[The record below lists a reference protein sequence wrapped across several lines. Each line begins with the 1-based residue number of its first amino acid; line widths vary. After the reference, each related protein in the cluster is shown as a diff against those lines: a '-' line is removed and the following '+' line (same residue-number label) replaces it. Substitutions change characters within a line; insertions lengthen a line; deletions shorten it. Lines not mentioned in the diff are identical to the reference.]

1 MNGAQFV
8 RMDGGAG
15 GVGGRGEQH
24 PPCLRSPM
32 GAHLFGAELKA
43 FRSRGGDQHGAPLG
57 GADKVTVAG
66 VAGVGHQHFIT
77 GFDQG
82 QAGQLQR
89 RRCASSDHDATRRHV
104 HAKAAGIPG
113 ADALAQI
120 AKAQSPAAVLVA
132 SHAFG
137 KEVAARIAVALESGI
152 ITDAVDVDASAV
164 ATQLVFGGSTTV
176 HSAVNHGTPVITVRP
191 NSVEADFTASSPAIS
206 TESVTIGDA
215 AKKATISSSQP
226 PVKGGRPELTE
237 ANIVVSGGRG
247 TDGNFAAVEGFAD
260 SLGAAV
266 GASRAATD
274 AGWYPHSHQ
283 VGQTGKTVSPAL
295 YVACGISGAIQH
307 RAGMQTSKTIV
318 VVNKDPEA
326 PLFEIADFGVVGD
339 LFNVLPAATEGVKA
353 RKA

>member
-1 MNGAQFV
+1 MSTVLILADFFGDKASKTTAELATAGARIGEV
-8 RMDGGAG
+8 TAVVLAAPGAG
-15 GVGGRGEQH
+15 AALAATINQGPVAKVVVVE
-24 PPCLRSPM
+24 SADFA
-32 GAHLFGAELKA
+32 AH
-43 FRSRGGDQHGAPLG
+43 
-57 GADKVTVAG
+57 G
-66 VAGVGHQHFIT
+66 VA
-77 GFDQG
+77 
-82 QAGQLQR
+82 
-89 RRCASSDHDATRRHV
+89 
-104 HAKAAGIPG
+104 AA
-113 ADALAQI
+113 ADALSSI
-120 AKAQSPAAVLVA
+120 AKAQSPAAILIA

-137 KEVAARIAVALESGI
+137 KEVAARVAVALESGI
-152 ITDAVDVDASAV
+152 ITDAVDVDANAV

-176 HSAVNHGTPVITVRP
+176 HSVVSHGTPIITVRP
-191 NSVEADFTASSPAIS
+191 NSVEADFSASSPAIS
-206 TESVTIGDA
+206 NETVAISDA
-215 AKKATISSSQP
+215 AKKSSISSSQP

-247 TDGNFAAVEGFAD
+247 TDGNFTAVEGFAD

-318 VVNKDPEA
+318 VINKDPEA

-339 LFNVLPAATEGVKA
+339 LFNVLPAATSKVLA

>member
-1 MNGAQFV
+1 MSNVLILADFSA
-8 RMDGGAG
+8 DKATKTT
-15 GVGGRGEQH
+15 
-24 PPCLRSPM
+24 
-32 GAHLFGAELKA
+32 AELATAAARIGSVTAVVLAGSGKGA
-43 FRSRGGDQHGAPLG
+43 ALAATVNQGPITNVLVIESDDFATHGVP
-57 GADKVTVAG
+57 
-66 VAGVGHQHFIT
+66 
-77 GFDQG
+77 
-82 QAGQLQR
+82 
-89 RRCASSDHDATRRHV
+89 AS
-104 HAKAAGIPG
+104 
-113 ADALAQI
+113 ADALAAVI
-120 AKAQSPAAVLVA
+120 KEKSPAAVLIA

-137 KEVAARIAVALESGI
+137 KEVAARVAVLTDSGI
-152 ITDAVDVDASAV
+152 ITDAVDVAADGT

-176 HSAVNHGTPVITVRP
+176 HSKVSHGVAVITIRP
-191 NSVEADFTASSPAIS
+191 NSIEADFSTSSPTIENGAASIS
-206 TESVTIGDA
+206 AD

-247 TDGNFAAVEGFAD
+247 TDGNFSAVESFAD

-283 VGQTGKTVSPAL
+283 VGQTGKTVSPQL

-326 PLFEIADFGVVGD
+326 PLFDIADFGVVGD
-339 LFNVLPAATEGVKA
+339 LFNVLPKATEGVLAK
-353 RKA
+353 K

>member
-1 MNGAQFV
+1 MTLADFSGDKTSKTTAELATAGARIADV
-8 RMDGGAG
+8 TAVVLAAPGAG
-15 GVGGRGEQH
+15 AALAATVNQGPIANVLVVESADFATCGV
-24 PPCLRSPM
+24 PAM
-32 GAHLFGAELKA
+32 
-43 FRSRGGDQHGAPLG
+43 
-57 GADKVTVAG
+57 
-66 VAGVGHQHFIT
+66 
-77 GFDQG
+77 
-82 QAGQLQR
+82 
-89 RRCASSDHDATRRHV
+89 
-104 HAKAAGIPG
+104 

-120 AKAQSPAAVLVA
+120 ATKQTPAAILVA
-132 SHAFG
+132 SHALG
-137 KEVAARIAVALESGI
+137 KEVAGRVAVALESGI
-152 ITDAVDVDASAV
+152 ITDAVDVDGGAV

-176 HSAVNHGTPVITVRP
+176 HSVVSHGTPVITVRP
-191 NSVEADFTASSPAIS
+191 NSVSADFSPSSPAIAN
-206 TESVTIGDA
+206 ESVTITES
-215 AKKATISSSQP
+215 AKKSCITSSQP

-247 TDGNFAAVEGFAD
+247 TDGNFAAVESFAD

-274 AGWYPHSHQ
+274 AGWYPHSYQ

-318 VVNKDPEA
+318 VINKDPEA

-339 LFNVLPAATEGVKA
+339 LFAVLPAATEGIKA